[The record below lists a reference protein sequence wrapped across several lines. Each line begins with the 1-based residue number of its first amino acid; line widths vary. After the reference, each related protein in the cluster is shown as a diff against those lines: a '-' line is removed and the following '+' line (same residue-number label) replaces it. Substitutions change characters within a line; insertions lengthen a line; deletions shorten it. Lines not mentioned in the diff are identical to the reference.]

1 MYRLPVCNTD
11 NLGAYRGMMPLASH
25 GQTLYRAMM
34 PSARHGQM
42 LNVMTQRHY
51 VHPLSPADSGSNHAV
66 INMNGPSASLVTV
79 VIVFAWCTSVIF

>member
-1 MYRLPVCNTD
+1 
-11 NLGAYRGMMPLASH
+11 MPLVSH
-25 GQTLYRAMM
+25 GQTLYRAMK

-66 INMNGPSASLVTV
+66 INTNGPSASLVTV
-79 VIVFAWCTSVIF
+79 VIVCICMVYLCRILAMSTI